1 MAIFSYIGELLVDI
15 LHLDGFICKFIY
27 LFSYLLHIVDY
38 YIIIFSFM
46 AGAPHSNWIAKQKY
60 R

>member
-27 LFSYLLHIVDY
+27 VVTY
-38 YIIIFSFM
+38 YILWTITTLFSFM

>member
-1 MAIFSYIGELLVDI
+1 MLVDI